1 MSIGL
6 KPDGHS
12 ELCLHAKSMLI
23 TILDGTTT
31 STRRI
36 ASNLLQ
42 LVLDGPR
49 VDAELRGRWLFVLGR
64 RMIQISFI
72 RILTY
77 LNVLNY

>member
-1 MSIGL
+1 MP

-12 ELCLHAKSMLI
+12 EHCLHAKNMLI

-36 ASNLLQ
+36 ASNLLL
-42 LVLDGPR
+42 LVLDLAVMLYPHAAG
-49 VDAELRGRWLFVLGR
+49 GYFLGR
-64 RMIQISFI
+64 RMTQISYI

-77 LNVLNY
+77 LNVLNC